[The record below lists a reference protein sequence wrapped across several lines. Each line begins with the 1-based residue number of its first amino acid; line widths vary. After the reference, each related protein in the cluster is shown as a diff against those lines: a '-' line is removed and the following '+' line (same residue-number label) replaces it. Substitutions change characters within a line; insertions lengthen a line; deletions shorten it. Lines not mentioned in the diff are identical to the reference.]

1 MCMCIFLKLKDI
13 YYETSWATLQS

>member
-1 MCMCIFLKLKDI
+1 MRIFLKLKDI